1 MFKNI
6 IKNERFAEIFRFIV
20 NGGICF
26 VIDWGVMMLLMEFT
40 SLPDWFSIGA
50 GFTVSV
56 IVNYIICVFWVFKG
70 AEKQSF
76 SSKIIFV
83 GSSLIGLG
91 LTELLMLILIKFI
104 PPAIAKVFVTGIVMI
119 WNYLMKRIAIYGIKK
134 GK

>member
-56 IVNYIICVFWVFKG
+56 IVNYIICVLWVFKG

>member
-6 IKNERFAEIFRFIV
+6 IKNERFAEIFRFVI

-40 SLPDWFSIGA
+40 NLPDWFSIGI

-56 IVNYIICVFWVFKG
+56 IVNYIICILWVFKG
-70 AEKQSF
+70 AEKQSIG
-76 SSKIIFV
+76 SKFIFI
-83 GSSLIGLG
+83 GSSVVGLG
-91 LTELLMLILIKFI
+91 LTELLMLLLIPFI
-104 PPAIAKVFVTGIVMI
+104 PPAIAKVFVTGVVMI

>member
-20 NGGICF
+20 NGGICC

-56 IVNYIICVFWVFKG
+56 IVNYIICVLWVFKG

>member
-6 IKNERFAEIFRFIV
+6 VKNERFAEIFRFIV

-26 VIDWGVMMLLMEFT
+26 VIDWGIMMLLMEFT

-50 GFTVSV
+50 GFIVSV
-56 IVNYIICVFWVFKG
+56 IVNYIICVLWVFKG

-83 GSSLIGLG
+83 GSSVVGLG
-91 LTELLMLILIKFI
+91 LTELLMIMLIKFI